1 MPAADEVSGEHNVAG
16 GGLASTA
23 QCFANNPPS
32 NASLNRM
39 QLSDMAQINCYQEVY
54 LKFSTATMMCTNRNT
69 ILHWKKDALLAGTAY
84 SMGGISYQSKRPSQ
98 LATSN
103 RWNMLFPVAGHVLFD
118 LPRLQATSPE
128 MVPCA
133 I

>member
-16 GGLASTA
+16 GLATTV

-54 LKFSTATMMCTNRNT
+54 LKFSTATMMCTNINT
-69 ILHWKKDALLAGTAY
+69 ILHHWWKKDALASKAY